1 MTRFCAALA
10 AAAAFGL
17 FVTADDKK
25 DDKKDQPLKGAW
37 VKELDQGGKLT
48 FDFKTK
54 DQLIVTAD
62 LGDNGC
68 TLTCKYEADKDGKF
82 KAKVTES
89 KEKGDFPNKP
99 PVGYEFKG
107 TLKVDGDTAKLTDF
121 DAENADQVRAIV
133 EGEYKKKK
141 AD

>member
-10 AAAAFGL
+10 AAAVLGL
-17 FVTADDKK
+17 CATADDKK
-25 DDKKDQPLKGAW
+25 DDKDQPLKGVW
-37 VKELDQGGKLT
+37 VKDVDGNELK

-54 DQLIVTAD
+54 TELIVTVTV
-62 LGDNGC
+62 GDNGC

-82 KAKVTES
+82 KAKVTEA
-89 KEKGDFPNKP
+89 KEKGDFPGKP

-107 TLKVDGDTAKLTDF
+107 TFKIDKDTAKFTDF
-121 DAENADQVRAIV
+121 EADNADQVRAIV
-133 EGEYKKKK
+133 EGEYKRKT